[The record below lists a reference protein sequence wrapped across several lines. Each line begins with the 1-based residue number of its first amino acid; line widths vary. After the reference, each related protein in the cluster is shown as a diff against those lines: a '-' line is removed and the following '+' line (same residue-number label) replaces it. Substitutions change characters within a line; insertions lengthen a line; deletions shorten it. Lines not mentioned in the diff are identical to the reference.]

1 MSPGLTICL
10 SALELVKK
18 RCRRCPLICLS
29 AVKEVIKALLH
40 RPFDLFLAC
49 SKEVKNCSPVTI
61 LICLS
66 AMKKRAQDLRRVFST
81 QADLFA
87 GSGRPLKTFKA
98 CIHKSLCRHLISLK
112 RRSGPSVLICL
123 RMKRDVKGK
132 RASMIDLFPSENSC
146 VSQIHS

>member
-1 MSPGLTICL
+1 MWISKGGYGCKEVESGCGRALTICL

-29 AVKEVIKALLH
+29 AVKEVIKALQH

-66 AMKKRAQDLRRVFST
+66 AMEKRA
-81 QADLFA
+81 
-87 GSGRPLKTFKA
+87 
-98 CIHKSLCRHLISLK
+98 
-112 RRSGPSVLICL
+112 
-123 RMKRDVKGK
+123 
-132 RASMIDLFPSENSC
+132 
-146 VSQIHS
+146 